1 MTQTPMTKSKRRQI
15 YELIEVGIRTDP
27 LSRAIDLTLIGLIAL
42 NVLAVVVES
51 VPAIG
56 GRYHGVLNTFEIFS
70 VIVFTIEYLIR
81 VWAAVED
88 KRSADHS
95 AVTGRI
101 RYMLTPLALI
111 DLAVIAPF
119 YIGFLAGIDLRAF
132 RVFRLFRVFK
142 LVRYSP
148 TMSLLLEV
156 LKDEARAITASLF
169 ILALLIVLAASLIF
183 FAEHDAQPDVF
194 TSIPASM
201 WWAVVTMTTVGYGDV
216 VPVTVWGKV
225 LGAVIGVIGIGMVAL
240 PAGFLA
246 AGFGEALHRRRKKY
260 ENLVAQVLHDGKVSA
275 DERTHLEDTRARLGL
290 TADEAEGILEEEEIR
305 QVREETCPS
314 CGAAL
319 PDHVHKS
326 CLKKP
331 EKYGKRLSDWA

>member
-1 MTQTPMTKSKRRQI
+1 MTKSTRRQV

-27 LSRAIDLTLIGLIAL
+27 LSRAIDFGLIGLIAL
-42 NVLAVVVES
+42 NVLAVVLES
-51 VPAIG
+51 VPGIG
-56 GRYHGVLNTFEIFS
+56 DRYHAELNTFEIFS

-81 VWAAVED
+81 VWAAIED
-88 KRSADHS
+88 KRSADQNP
-95 AVTGRI
+95 VTGRI

-119 YIGFLAGIDLRAF
+119 YIGFLAGVDLRAF

-169 ILALLIVLAASLIF
+169 ILGLLIVLAASLIF
-183 FAEHDAQPDVF
+183 FAEHAAQPDVF

-225 LGAVIGVIGIGMVAL
+225 LGAVIGIIGIGMVAL

-260 ENLVAQVLHDGKVSA
+260 ENLVSQVLHDGEVS
-275 DERTHLEDTRARLGL
+275 DHERAHLEDTRARLGL
-290 TADEAEGILEEEEIR
+290 SADEAEGILEEEELK
-305 QVREETCPS
+305 QEVEEACPH
-314 CGAAL
+314 CGKAL
-319 PDHVHKS
+319 PDHIHKTR
-326 CLKKP
+326 LKKKP
-331 EKYGKRLSDWA
+331 PTYGKRLGDWV